1 MSTKNTKKKLAAIM
15 FTHLVEYDEYKKE
28 DEKLSVEL
36 LKEHDKVLSKVI
48 EKYNGRIVKHMDN
61 KIFGEFV
68 SATDAVRCSIN
79 IHNTLKKVNSQ
90 NPDTFQMNVRIGI
103 HMGEVYEKKGDLFG
117 EGVNLAA
124 RIEPLAKYGGTV
136 TTQAVYN
143 SIRSEK
149 DIHVRD
155 MGRVLLK
162 NIKEPERVF
171 KIYIDKIEK
180 SKETADELTEKLIK
194 KGVQLFDKVKKE
206 KKVLSISVLY
216 LKNLGSEENEFFCY
230 GLTEDLII
238 SLSKLGEIKIPLI
251 NQILKHKDSGDDDLM
266 KENPF
271 KSDYIIT
278 GNIMK
283 MGDSFRISLQFYN
296 TNTKRIIWTESWEST
311 SDVVQ
316 GLINKIAYKML
327 DSVNAEIPQSL
338 LDSLKNEKKISP
350 EAYEMFLKA
359 KYLNNTSKNKVDKQL
374 VIDLFKRAIKMDRN
388 FIEPRWHYAGALLY
402 NNEHERAVDV
412 LDDALV
418 IAKKNKDKSSVA
430 GIKNA
435 YGIIYQNWGR
445 YEQSIHNFEEALE
458 IRAEEKN
465 LQEEAKVLNG
475 IGQNYVALNNF
486 EKSFECYN
494 RSLDIKR
501 KLDDKNGIAI
511 SLANMSI
518 NYRRSGDYSKAIEYS
533 KEAMELFDDL
543 NNVLFKFRMKM
554 NLGLFQVIVGHIDDA
569 SKNLNESLDFL
580 LQIDDFKSV
589 GMCYRGIGL
598 VELNKENWKKAQD
611 SFKKALNFHQKAEHR
626 PAYEG
631 TTLFLGLSYYYND
644 DFELSEKFINKS
656 VQITS
661 MRKNISFYGNTAI
674 AAQFMLNSK
683 INKCTEEELDKF
695 VNKLEKDVI
704 DDSNE
709 SHESG
714 WISREYWYISES
726 YLNLNIN
733 EKADK
738 YRKKSKDHLD
748 GIALFISDEKIRK
761 DYVELPLIHQ
771 LINNKKIVS
780 ENKEENKIT
789 KKPDDSLEAN
799 NDKSSN
805 IFAFCPGC
813 GFNNSNQ
820 FKFCP
825 QCGTSLA
832 PN

>member
-1 MSTKNTKKKLAAIM
+1 M
-15 FTHLVEYDEYKKE
+15 
-28 DEKLSVEL
+28 
-36 LKEHDKVLSKVI
+36 
-48 EKYNGRIVKHMDN
+48 
-61 KIFGEFV
+61 
-68 SATDAVRCSIN
+68 
-79 IHNTLKKVNSQ
+79 
-90 NPDTFQMNVRIGI
+90 
-103 HMGEVYEKKGDLFG
+103 
-117 EGVNLAA
+117 
-124 RIEPLAKYGGTV
+124 
-136 TTQAVYN
+136 
-143 SIRSEK
+143 
-149 DIHVRD
+149 
-155 MGRVLLK
+155 
-162 NIKEPERVF
+162 
-171 KIYIDKIEK
+171 
-180 SKETADELTEKLIK
+180 
-194 KGVQLFDKVKKE
+194 
-206 KKVLSISVLY
+206 
-216 LKNLGSEENEFFCY
+216 
-230 GLTEDLII
+230 
-238 SLSKLGEIKIPLI
+238 
-251 NQILKHKDSGDDDLM
+251 
-266 KENPF
+266 
-271 KSDYIIT
+271 
-278 GNIMK
+278 
-283 MGDSFRISLQFYN
+283 
-296 TNTKRIIWTESWEST
+296 
-311 SDVVQ
+311 
-316 GLINKIAYKML
+316 
-327 DSVNAEIPQSL
+327 
-338 LDSLKNEKKISP
+338 
-350 EAYEMFLKA
+350 
-359 KYLNNTSKNKVDKQL
+359 
-374 VIDLFKRAIKMDRN
+374 
-388 FIEPRWHYAGALLY
+388 
-402 NNEHERAVDV
+402 
-412 LDDALV
+412 
-418 IAKKNKDKSSVA
+418 
-430 GIKNA
+430 
-435 YGIIYQNWGR
+435 
-445 YEQSIHNFEEALE
+445 
-458 IRAEEKN
+458 
-465 LQEEAKVLNG
+465 QEEAKVLNG

-554 NLGLFQVIVGHIDDA
+554 NLGLFQVIVGHINDA

-733 EKADK
+733 EKADE

-748 GIALFISDEKIRK
+748 GIALFISDEK
-761 DYVELPLIHQ
+761 L
-771 LINNKKIVS
+771 
-780 ENKEENKIT
+780 EEIMLNYH
-789 KKPDDSLEAN
+789 
-799 NDKSSN
+799 
-805 IFAFCPGC
+805 
-813 GFNNSNQ
+813 
-820 FKFCP
+820 
-825 QCGTSLA
+825 
-832 PN
+832 

>member
-1 MSTKNTKKKLAAIM
+1 MSSNTHKKLAAIM
-15 FTHLVEYDEYKKE
+15 FTHLVEYDDYNKT
-28 DEKLSVEL
+28 DENLAISL
-36 LKEHDKVLSKVI
+36 LKEHDTILSKI
-48 EKYNGRIVKHMDN
+48 IKSYNGRIVKHMDN
-61 KIFGEFV
+61 KIFAEFI

-79 IHNTLKKVNSQ
+79 IHSILRKTNSQ

-103 HMGEVYEKKGDLFG
+103 HMGEVHEKNKDLFG

-149 DIHVRD
+149 DIFIRD

-162 NIKEPERVF
+162 NIKEPERIF
-171 KIYIDKIEK
+171 KIYIDKIEY
-180 SKETADELTEKLIK
+180 SKESSSELTEKLIK
-194 KGVQLFDKVKKE
+194 KGVKLADKVKADKQI
-206 KKVLSISVLY
+206 LSISVLY
-216 LKNLGSEENEFFCY
+216 LKNLGSEDNEFFCY

-238 SLSKLGEIKIPLI
+238 AISKLGEIKIPLI
-251 NQILKHKDSGDDDLM
+251 NQILKLKDKDTEQLI
-266 KENPF
+266 KEN
-271 KSDYIIT
+271 KLKTNYILS

-283 MGDSFRISLQFYN
+283 MGDSFRISLQFFN
-296 TNTKRIIWTESWEST
+296 TQDNSTIWTESWEST

-316 GLINKIAYKML
+316 GLINKIIYKML
-327 DSVNAEIPQSL
+327 DSINIEMPQSL

-350 EAYEMFLKA
+350 EAYELFLKA
-359 KYLNNTSKNKVDKQL
+359 KYLNNTSQNKIDKQL
-374 VIDLFKRAIKMDRN
+374 VIDLFKRSIKMDRN

-418 IAKKNKDKSSVA
+418 IAKKNNDKYAIA

-435 YGIIYQNWGR
+435 FGIIYQNWGR
-445 YEQSIHNFEEALE
+445 YEQSIQNFEEALE

-501 KLDDKNGIAI
+501 KLDDKNGIAV

-518 NYRRSGDYSKAIEYS
+518 NYRRCADYSKAIEYS

-543 NNVLFKFRMKM
+543 NNALFKFRMKM
-554 NLGLFQVIVGHIDDA
+554 NLGLFQVIVGYIDEA
-569 SKNLNESLDFL
+569 STNLNESLEFL
-580 LQIDDFKSV
+580 LQIDDFKSI

-598 VELNKENWKKAQD
+598 VELNKQKWKSAQD
-611 SFKKALNFHQKAEHR
+611 AFKKALNFHQKAEHR

-644 DFELSEKFINKS
+644 DFELAEKFISKS

-674 AAQFMLNSK
+674 AAQFMLYSK
-683 INKCTEEELDKF
+683 TRKCTEKDLDKF
-695 VNKLEKDVI
+695 VIKLEKDI
-704 DDSNE
+704 LDDSDN
-709 SHESG
+709 SQESG

-726 YLNLNIN
+726 YSNLNIDK
-733 EKADK
+733 KADK
-738 YRKKSKDHLD
+738 YRKKSNEHLTSVSS
-748 GIALFISDEKIRK
+748 LISDSDVRK
-761 DYVELPLIHQ
+761 DYIELPLIHK
-771 LINNKKIVS
+771 LIKGEKISSLLDKTINIESQQVTKNSKSESKKS
-780 ENKEENKIT
+780 ET
-789 KKPDDSLEAN
+789 
-799 NDKSSN
+799 
-805 IFAFCPGC
+805 IFSFCPGC
-813 GFNNSNQ
+813 GFNNSKQ

-825 QCGTSLA
+825 QCGLTLSSK
-832 PN
+832 